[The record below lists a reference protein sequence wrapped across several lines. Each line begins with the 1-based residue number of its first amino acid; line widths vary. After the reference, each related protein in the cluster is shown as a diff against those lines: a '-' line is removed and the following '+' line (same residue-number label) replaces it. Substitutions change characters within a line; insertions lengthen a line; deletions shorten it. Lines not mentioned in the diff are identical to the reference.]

1 VSVGVGDE
9 QPHAPGTELAWCES
23 YWFELHNTAEGLGGS
38 ARLDVRPN
46 EGTREASLSFFLP
59 DGGFITARHVAP
71 WTTADPS
78 LEVEG
83 VSFALVEPARRWR
96 LTYDGPAHSLG
107 SARDADRPEAWRK
120 SRLERLSVELD
131 VTTPHDPI
139 ALAGGFVQPASVSGE
154 VWVSGDRYALDALG
168 MRGKAWGAAAVPL
181 AARRVS
187 LSFAPD
193 RAMLVERRTLDD
205 ARTDLTGFV
214 LHDGALARVVEVELA
229 TEAEPGSE
237 ILPRSF
243 RLALRDEHGCR
254 HEVGGEVTSLAPLPG
269 FRGRREN
276 LLCVAVARAQWAGVA
291 GFGFA
296 EYLHRLDANGSPLE
310 PVRDTHQKL

>member
-1 VSVGVGDE
+1 MSIGVDDE
-9 QPHAPGTELAWCES
+9 QPHAPSGELAWRES
-23 YWFELHNTAEGLGGS
+23 YWFELHDTAEGLAGS

-46 EGTREASLSFFLP
+46 EGTREASLSFLLP

-71 WTTADPS
+71 WTAGDAS

-96 LTYDGPAHSLG
+96 LTYDGPAHVLG

-131 VTTPHDPI
+131 VTMPNDPI
-139 ALAGGFVQPASVSGE
+139 ALADGFVQPARVSGE

-187 LSFAPD
+187 LSFSPD
-193 RAMLVERRTLDD
+193 RAMLIERRTLDD
-205 ARTDLTGFV
+205 ARSELTGFV
-214 LHDGALARVVEVELA
+214 LHDGTLARVVEVELA
-229 TEAEPGSE
+229 TETEPGSE
-237 ILPRSF
+237 ILPRAF
-243 RLALRDEHGCR
+243 RLALHDEHGCR
-254 HEVGGEVTSLAPLPG
+254 HEISADVTSLAPLPG

-310 PVRDTHQKL
+310 PVQGALQKL